1 MGRERLGR
9 RGAKKKLEAAVV
21 FWAQGATAEKNDH
34 SQALEDAELMGLPP
48 EAIAELEGLERQ
60 EEGDECF
67 DLWDVNEP
75 ALRWF
80 LALSTQWRY
89 SPMGEALGLD
99 YHAAETVSRMLGLDA
114 TALFGDLRLAERTLL
129 KHWRETRPRPRR
141 RRRPR

>member
-21 FWAQGATAEKNDH
+21 FWAQGATAEKSDH
-34 SQALEDAELMGLPP
+34 SEALEDAELMGLPP
-48 EAIAELEGLERQ
+48 EAIAELERLERQ
-60 EEGDECF
+60 EEGGECF

-75 ALRWF
+75 SLRWF

-99 YHAAETVSRMLGLDA
+99 YPAAESAARMMGIQAPDC
-114 TALFGDLRLAERTLL
+114 FGDLRAAERAIL

-141 RRRPR
+141 RRRK